1 MSKSPGDWS
10 SFRFPGH
17 RAVVTTVQVAE
28 RLSKAADRFLAHYR
42 LTLAQFNFL
51 AVLKQEPEGIH
62 QSEIGARLVVSRAN
76 ITGLVGRMKQAG
88 LCRVVSDPLDARLKR
103 IRITAA
109 GDRILDRIEGPY
121 LEEIRR
127 VTRSISAADLEALS
141 STLDRLLA
149 AL

>member
-1 MSKSPGDWS
+1 VSPERYDWS

-28 RLSKAADRFLAHYR
+28 RLSKAADRFLAHYK

-51 AVLKQEPEGIH
+51 AILRQEPAGIH

-88 LCRVVSDPLDARLKR
+88 LCRVVSDPQDARLKR

-109 GDRILDRIEGPY
+109 GDRLIDRIEGPY
-121 LEEIRR
+121 LAEIRR
-127 VTRSISAADLEALS
+127 ITRSFSAGEMEQLS
-141 STLDRLLA
+141 ETLDRLLRSI
-149 AL
+149 